1 MNLSAR
7 LRPSPIALAAGLALA
22 ALGAARGQAADAS
35 GRLVPFVVPNGRVV
49 INERS
54 DFSRYDDGR
63 YRGLVSRQSYLRL
76 EVSTSATG
84 AALYRGEVFALEE
97 LQRASQSQAGL
108 VRDSMAVE
116 FSVDARGRSSFARD
130 PGYPLLRG
138 IPSPPPEPVGVGGRW
153 QAEGAIVVRPLPDA
167 PASRVRVLVEYE
179 FKGEGG
185 WSGRRALLVGAR
197 YALRYRGEDPLG
209 DPALLS
215 AQGGRQADIYL
226 DADSGETLFVR
237 ERVDESYAY
246 RGGPNVAL
254 RGFILHFYQGSLPGE
269 RSAIYTA
276 LGGGS
281 SGASSGAAAQ
291 GPDGPGASGAIS
303 GTGGVVAS
311 AGGAAPSPGA
321 GSAGASPP
329 AVASS
334 PAAAGPAAG
343 ASAGG
348 LSPPAAGPGGGM
360 GGGMGAAAPPPF
372 ELSQGER
379 GVVLLL
385 YDLRFAPDSAEL
397 LPGER
402 GRLDAIADALKRIPD
417 RSFLVEGHAAE
428 LGRPQGQQELSEA
441 RAKRIADELAAR
453 GIPASRLLYRGLG
466 ATRPIAP
473 NDNEAGRAR
482 NRRVEITVLD

>member
-1 MNLSAR
+1 MKLSAR
-7 LRPSPIALAAGLALA
+7 PRPAPVALAAGLTLA
-22 ALGAARGQAADAS
+22 ALGSAYGQAADAS
-35 GRLVPFVVPNGRVV
+35 GRLLPFAVPSGRVV

-108 VRDSMAVE
+108 VRDSLAVE
-116 FSVDARGRSSFARD
+116 FSVDARGRSSFTQD

-138 IPSPPPEPVGVGGRW
+138 IPSPPPEPVGLGGRW
-153 QAEGAIVVRPLPDA
+153 QAEGAVAVRPLPDA

-179 FKGEGG
+179 FKGEGS
-185 WSGRRALLVGAR
+185 WAGRPALLVGAR
-197 YALRYRGEDPLG
+197 YALRYRGDDPLG

-226 DADSGETLFVR
+226 DADSGETLFIR
-237 ERVDESYAY
+237 ERIDESYAY

-276 LGGGS
+276 LGGES
-281 SGASSGAAAQ
+281 SGGGSGATSGAAS
-291 GPDGPGASGAIS
+291 GPGALGASGS
-303 GTGGVVAS
+303 TGGTGGAAAS
-311 AGGAAPSPGA
+311 GSGAAPSPGA
-321 GSAGASPP
+321 GSAGAAPP
-329 AVASS
+329 
-334 PAAAGPAAG
+334 AG
-343 ASAGG
+343 ASSAPAAVIV
-348 LSPPAAGPGGGM
+348 PPAADTGGS
-360 GGGMGAAAPPPF
+360 AAGDTPAF

-402 GRLDAIADALKRIPD
+402 GRLDAIADALKRIPE

>member
-1 MNLSAR
+1 MLSAR
-7 LRPSPIALAAGLALA
+7 PRPAPVALAAGLTLA
-22 ALGAARGQAADAS
+22 ALGSAYGQAADAS
-35 GRLVPFVVPNGRVV
+35 GRLLPFAVPSGRVV

-108 VRDSMAVE
+108 VRDSLAVE
-116 FSVDARGRSSFARD
+116 FSVDARGRSSFTQD

-138 IPSPPPEPVGVGGRW
+138 IPSPPPEPVGIGGRW
-153 QAEGAIVVRPLPDA
+153 QAEGAIAVRPLPDA

-179 FKGEGG
+179 FKGEGS
-185 WSGRRALLVGAR
+185 WSGRPALLVGAR
-197 YALRYRGEDPLG
+197 YALRYRGDDPLG

-226 DADSGETLFVR
+226 DADSGETLFIR
-237 ERVDESYAY
+237 ERIDESYAY

-276 LGGGS
+276 LAGGPSGGS
-281 SGASSGAAAQ
+281 SGAPSDAASSPAAT
-291 GPDGPGASGAIS
+291 GASGPTS
-303 GTGGVVAS
+303 GTEGTGGAVAS
-311 AGGAAPSPGA
+311 GSGAAPSLGA
-321 GSAGASPP
+321 GSAGAAPP
-329 AVASS
+329 
-334 PAAAGPAAG
+334 AG
-343 ASAGG
+343 ASSAAAAVIA
-348 LSPPAAGPGGGM
+348 PPAAGSGGG
-360 GGGMGAAAPPPF
+360 AAGPPAF

-397 LPGER
+397 LAGER
-402 GRLDAIADALKRIPD
+402 VRLDAIADALKRIPE

>member
-1 MNLSAR
+1 VKLSVR
-7 LRPSPIALAAGLALA
+7 PRPSPIAIAAGFALA
-22 ALGAARGQAADAS
+22 AIGAAQGQAADAS
-35 GRLVPFVVPNGRVV
+35 GRLLPFVVPSGRVV

-108 VRDSMAVE
+108 VRDSLAVE
-116 FSVDARGRSSFARD
+116 FSVDARGRSSFTQD

-138 IPSPPPEPVGVGGRW
+138 IPSPPPEPVGIGGRW
-153 QAEGAIVVRPLPDA
+153 QAEGAVAVRPLPDA

-179 FKGEGG
+179 FQGEGS
-185 WSGRRALLVGAR
+185 WAGRPALLVGAR
-197 YALRYRGEDPLG
+197 YALRYRGDDPLG

-226 DADSGETLFVR
+226 DADSGETLFIR

-269 RSAIYTA
+269 RAAIYTA
-276 LGGGS
+276 LGGGPS
-281 SGASSGAAAQ
+281 GTPSGAAAGPGALDASGSTGGTGGAAASGSGAAPSQGTGSAGTAPPSGASSAAAAVIA
-291 GPDGPGASGAIS
+291 PPAAD
-303 GTGGVVAS
+303 TG
-311 AGGAAPSPGA
+311 GGAAGD
-321 GSAGASPP
+321 
-329 AVASS
+329 S
-334 PAAAGPAAG
+334 PA
-343 ASAGG
+343 
-348 LSPPAAGPGGGM
+348 
-360 GGGMGAAAPPPF
+360 F

-397 LPGER
+397 LPGEQ
-402 GRLDAIADALKRIPD
+402 GRLDAIADALKRIPG

-466 ATRPIAP
+466 ATRPIAA

>member
-1 MNLSAR
+1 MSQSAR
-7 LRPSPIALAAGLALA
+7 PRPSPVALAAGLALA
-22 ALGAARGQAADAS
+22 ALGAAQGQAADAS
-35 GRLVPFVVPNGRVV
+35 GRLLPFAVPSGRVV

-76 EVSTSATG
+76 EVSTSPTG

-108 VRDSMAVE
+108 VRDSLAVE
-116 FSVDARGRSSFARD
+116 FSVDPRGRSSFTQD

-138 IPSPPPEPVGVGGRW
+138 IPSPPPEPVGIGGRW
-153 QAEGAIVVRPLPDA
+153 QAEGAVAVRPLPDA

-179 FKGEGG
+179 FKGEVS
-185 WSGRRALLVGAR
+185 WAGRPALLVGAR
-197 YALRYRGEDPLG
+197 YALRYRGDDPQG

-226 DADSGETLFVR
+226 DAESGETLFIR
-237 ERVDESYAY
+237 ERVDESYGY

-276 LGGGS
+276 LAGGP
-281 SGASSGAAAQ
+281 SGAPSDAASSPAAT
-291 GPDGPGASGAIS
+291 GASGPAS
-303 GTGGVVAS
+303 GTDGTGGAVAS
-311 AGGAAPSPGA
+311 GSGAAPSLGA
-321 GSAGASPP
+321 GSAGAAPP
-329 AVASS
+329 
-334 PAAAGPAAG
+334 AG
-343 ASAGG
+343 ASSAAAADTA
-348 LSPPAAGPGGGM
+348 PPAAGPGGAA
-360 GGGMGAAAPPPF
+360 GGQPAF

-402 GRLDAIADALKRIPD
+402 GRLDAIADALKRIPE
-417 RSFLVEGHAAE
+417 RCFLVEGHAAE

>member
-1 MNLSAR
+1 MKLSAR
-7 LRPSPIALAAGLALA
+7 PRPAPVALAAGLTLA
-22 ALGAARGQAADAS
+22 ALGSAYGQAADAS
-35 GRLVPFVVPNGRVV
+35 GRLLPFAVPSGRVV

-108 VRDSMAVE
+108 VRDSLDVE
-116 FSVDARGRSSFARD
+116 FSVDARGRSSFTQD

-138 IPSPPPEPVGVGGRW
+138 IPSPPPEPVGLGGRW
-153 QAEGAIVVRPLPDA
+153 QAEGAVAVRPLPDA

-179 FKGEGG
+179 FKGEGS
-185 WSGRRALLVGAR
+185 WAGRPALLVGAR
-197 YALRYRGEDPLG
+197 YALRYRGDDPLG

-226 DADSGETLFVR
+226 DADSGETLFIR

-276 LGGGS
+276 LGGGPSGAGSGGS
-281 SGASSGAAAQ
+281 SGPAAS
-291 GPDGPGASGAIS
+291 GPGALGASGS
-303 GTGGVVAS
+303 TGGTGGA
-311 AGGAAPSPGA
+311 AGPGPGAAPSLGA
-321 GSAGASPP
+321 GSAGAAPP
-329 AVASS
+329 
-334 PAAAGPAAG
+334 AG
-343 ASAGG
+343 ASSAPAAVIA
-348 LSPPAAGPGGGM
+348 PPAAGPGS
-360 GGGMGAAAPPPF
+360 AAGDPPAF

-397 LPGER
+397 LAGER
-402 GRLDAIADALKRIPD
+402 GRLDAIADALKRIPE

-441 RAKRIADELAAR
+441 RAKRIAEELAAR

>member
-1 MNLSAR
+1 MSQSAR
-7 LRPSPIALAAGLALA
+7 PRPSPVALAAGLALA

-35 GRLVPFVVPNGRVV
+35 GRLLPFAVPSGRVV

-108 VRDSMAVE
+108 VRDSLAVE
-116 FSVDARGRSSFARD
+116 FSVDARGRSSFTQD

-138 IPSPPPEPVGVGGRW
+138 IPSPPPEPVGLGGRW
-153 QAEGAIVVRPLPDA
+153 QAEGAIAVRPLPDA

-179 FKGEGG
+179 FKGEGS
-185 WSGRRALLVGAR
+185 WAGRPALLVSAR
-197 YALRYRGEDPLG
+197 YALRYRGDDPQG

-226 DADSGETLFVR
+226 DADSGETLFIR
-237 ERVDESYAY
+237 ERIDESYAY

-276 LGGGS
+276 LGGGPDS
-281 SGASSGAAAQ
+281 TGPAGAL
-291 GPDGPGASGAIS
+291 S
-303 GTGGVVAS
+303 GTGGVS
-311 AGGAAPSPGA
+311 GPGPGAAPSLGA
-321 GSAGASPP
+321 GSGTAGP
-329 AVASS
+329 
-334 PAAAGPAAG
+334 PAAA
-343 ASAGG
+343 S
-348 LSPPAAGPGGGM
+348 SPPAAGPPAGASTPAGASSPPAAVIAQPAAGPEGVPGG
-360 GGGMGAAAPPPF
+360 PPAF

-397 LPGER
+397 LSGER
-402 GRLDAIADALKRIPD
+402 GRLDAIADALKRIPE

>member
-1 MNLSAR
+1 
-7 LRPSPIALAAGLALA
+7 
-22 ALGAARGQAADAS
+22 
-35 GRLVPFVVPNGRVV
+35 
-49 INERS
+49 
-54 DFSRYDDGR
+54 
-63 YRGLVSRQSYLRL
+63 
-76 EVSTSATG
+76 
-84 AALYRGEVFALEE
+84 
-97 LQRASQSQAGL
+97 
-108 VRDSMAVE
+108 
-116 FSVDARGRSSFARD
+116 
-130 PGYPLLRG
+130 
-138 IPSPPPEPVGVGGRW
+138 
-153 QAEGAIVVRPLPDA
+153 
-167 PASRVRVLVEYE
+167 VLVEYE
-179 FKGEGG
+179 FKGEGS
-185 WSGRRALLVGAR
+185 WSGRPVLLVGAR
-197 YALRYRGEDPLG
+197 YALRYRGDDPLG

-226 DADSGETLFVR
+226 DADSGETLFIR
-237 ERVDESYAY
+237 ERIDESYAY

-269 RSAIYTA
+269 RSAIYNA
-276 LGGGS
+276 LGGGHGSTGQAGAGGAGS
-281 SGASSGAAAQ
+281 SPA
-291 GPDGPGASGAIS
+291 GPGAPS
-303 GTGGVVAS
+303 GTGAAS
-311 AGGAAPSPGA
+311 GPGGGAAPSPGA
-321 GSAGASPP
+321 GPGAAGPP
-329 AVASS
+329 SVAST
-334 PAAAGPAAG
+334 PAAAGPPAGGSPPAG
-343 ASAGG
+343 ASSAAAADTA
-348 LSPPAAGPGGGM
+348 PPAAGPGG
-360 GGGMGAAAPPPF
+360 AAGDQPAF

-402 GRLDAIADALKRIPD
+402 GRLDAIADALKRIPE

>member
-1 MNLSAR
+1 MKLSV
-7 LRPSPIALAAGLALA
+7 RPRPAPIALAAGFALA
-22 ALGAARGQAADAS
+22 ALGAAHGQAADAS
-35 GRLVPFVVPNGRVV
+35 GRLLPFVVPSARVV

-76 EVSTSATG
+76 EVSTSTTG
-84 AALYRGEVFALEE
+84 ASLYHGEVFALEE

-108 VRDSMAVE
+108 VRDSLAVE
-116 FSVDARGRSSFARD
+116 FSVDARGRSSFTQD

-138 IPSPPPEPVGVGGRW
+138 IPSPPPEPVGIGGRW
-153 QAEGAIVVRPLPDA
+153 QAEGAVAVRPLPDA
-167 PASRVRVLVEYE
+167 PASRVRVIVEYE
-179 FKGEGG
+179 FKGESA
-185 WSGRRALLVGAR
+185 WAGRPALLVGAR
-197 YALRYRGEDPLG
+197 YALRYRGDDPLG

-226 DADSGETLFVR
+226 DADSGETLFIR
-237 ERVDESYAY
+237 ERIDESYAY

-276 LGGGS
+276 LGGGPS
-281 SGASSGAAAQ
+281 GGDSGAPSGDASGPGALDASGSTGGTGGAAA
-291 GPDGPGASGAIS
+291 SGS
-303 GTGGVVAS
+303 
-311 AGGAAPSPGA
+311 GAAPSLGA
-321 GSAGASPP
+321 SSAGTAPP
-329 AVASS
+329 A
-334 PAAAGPAAG
+334 
-343 ASAGG
+343 
-348 LSPPAAGPGGGM
+348 
-360 GGGMGAAAPPPF
+360 F

-402 GRLDAIADALKRIPD
+402 GRLDAIADALKRIPE

-453 GIPASRLLYRGLG
+453 GIPASKLLYRGLG

>member
-1 MNLSAR
+1 MSPCAR
-7 LRPSPIALAAGLALA
+7 PRPAPIALAASLALA
-22 ALGAARGQAADAS
+22 AFGAARGQAADAA
-35 GRLVPFVVPNGRVV
+35 GRLVPFVVPSGRVV

-108 VRDSMAVE
+108 VRDSLAVE

-153 QAEGAIVVRPLPDA
+153 QAEGAIVVRPLPDD

-179 FKGEGG
+179 FKGESA

-197 YALRYRGEDPLG
+197 YALRYRGDDPLG

-226 DADSGETLFVR
+226 DAETGETLFIR

-246 RGGPNVAL
+246 RGGPNLAL

-281 SGASSGAAAQ
+281 SGSASDPAGQTGDAPGKPALTGGSVSGAAA
-291 GPDGPGASGAIS
+291 GI
-303 GTGGVVAS
+303 TGSPAT
-311 AGGAAPSPGA
+311 PSPGA
-321 GSAGASPP
+321 G
-329 AVASS
+329 ASS
-334 PAAAGPAAG
+334 PLTGGPQAGPSSPGGDSVAG
-343 ASAGG
+343 D
-348 LSPPAAGPGGGM
+348 PPA
-360 GGGMGAAAPPPF
+360 F
-372 ELSQGER
+372 ELSRGER

-397 LPGER
+397 LSGER
-402 GRLDAIADALKRIPD
+402 GRLDAIAEALKRIPE